1 MAGDGD
7 KKTLSCLARVTVPQF
22 YCVVINYSIC
32 PPDVITIQI
41 KLHLY
46 KSHVTCSDMCMCCI
60 ICCG

>member
-7 KKTLSCLARVTVPQF
+7 KKTLSCLAGVTVPQF

-46 KSHVTCSDMCMCCI
+46 KSCYML
-60 ICCG
+60 